1 MKIIL
6 KIFISIILIL
16 LIITTYLSTIGIET
30 DRFNNQIK
38 DKIKSIDEKTVI
50 QLKKIK
56 LVLDPFKLKINIKTI
71 GSKLINQ
78 KTKKNGSNLTQ
89 LQRNHRFFRRTYQC
103 FNYYYYRMVYCEFIK
118 KTYQKNI

>member
-6 KIFISIILIL
+6 KILLSIILIFL
-16 LIITTYLSTIGIET
+16 FITAYLSTIGIET

-56 LVLDPFKLKINIKTI
+56 LVLDPFKLKINIIKTI
-71 GSKLINQ
+71 
-78 KTKKNGSNLTQ
+78 
-89 LQRNHRFFRRTYQC
+89 RD
-103 FNYYYYRMVYCEFIK
+103 
-118 KTYQKNI
+118 NICN

>member
-38 DKIKSIDEKTVI
+38 DKIKSIDKKTEI

-56 LVLDPFKLKINIKTI
+56 LVLDPFELKIKFPLLVDSTNLASRGIISINGSSENIK
-71 GSKLINQ
+71 SKSCLLY
-78 KTKKNGSNLTQ
+78 TSPSP
-89 LQRNHRFFRRTYQC
+89 RDS
-103 FNYYYYRMVYCEFIK
+103 
-118 KTYQKNI
+118 

>member
-56 LVLDPFKLKINIKTI
+56 LVLDPFKLKINIKD
-71 GSKLINQ
+71 
-78 KTKKNGSNLTQ
+78 
-89 LQRNHRFFRRTYQC
+89 C
-103 FNYYYYRMVYCEFIK
+103 
-118 KTYQKNI
+118 

>member
-38 DKIKSIDEKTVI
+38 DKIKSIDKKTEI
-50 QLKKIK
+50 ELSKIK
-56 LVLDPFKLKINIKTI
+56 LILDPFKLKLNIKTI
-71 GSKLINQ
+71 GSKL
-78 KTKKNGSNLTQ
+78 KKRKKKIKIQNHQNLK
-89 LQRNHRFFRRTYQC
+89 LAGVIR
-103 FNYYYYRMVYCEFIK
+103 
-118 KTYQKNI
+118 

>member
-38 DKIKSIDEKTVI
+38 DKIKSIDEKTEI
-50 QLKKIK
+50 ELKTLNACKH
-56 LVLDPFKLKINIKTI
+56 DWAPN
-71 GSKLINQ
+71 SQ
-78 KTKKNGSNLTQ
+78 KF
-89 LQRNHRFFRRTYQC
+89 H
-103 FNYYYYRMVYCEFIK
+103 
-118 KTYQKNI
+118 